1 MRPSG
6 ERKPLMVINQLT
18 MSTTVKAVDVTSI
31 DNFAEALEANV
42 NISYVRTAK
51 LRIASLVERNPVPGH
66 VKSIKG
72 KMVGAEALARQ
83 RCQHKGVSGIV
94 CTRSRRGGFPQMI
107 GC

>member
-42 NISYVRTAK
+42 NISHVKTAK
-51 LRIASLVERNPVPGH
+51 PRIASLVERNPVPGR
-66 VKSIKG
+66 VQSFKG
-72 KMVGAEALARQ
+72 EMVGAEALAKRWNVDHREALNTVKMSTQ
-83 RCQHKGVSGIV
+83 RGSGTV
-94 CTRSRRGGFPQMI
+94 
-107 GC
+107 